1 MTEATTVHR
10 LRTWIERQT
19 RRFVSHHLL
28 RAGGLDPDTMGTEG
42 QLRALVFESNLRRPG
57 VLPSTVYALGRE
69 GEPPYQVQP
78 PAKTA
83 ALSPVRGNLGLV
95 PPVAGDA
102 AASSA
107 EPAPAGEQAQTV
119 LTVAEAIAQLDP
131 ENPEH
136 YTKGGK
142 PQTSA
147 LEQILGRPVS
157 AAERDAAL
165 SSEGGE

>member
-1 MTEATTVHR
+1 MTETTTVHR

-28 RAGGLDPDTMGTEG
+28 RAGGLDPDTMGTED
-42 QLRALVFESNLRRPG
+42 QLRALIFESALRRPG
-57 VLPSTVYALGRE
+57 VLPASVYALGRE

-83 ALSPVRGNLGLV
+83 ALLPVRGNLGLV

-107 EPAPAGEQAQTV
+107 EPTPAV

-165 SSEGGE
+165 SNEGGE

>member
-28 RAGGLDPDTMGTEG
+28 RAGGLDPDTMGTED
-42 QLRALVFESNLRRPG
+42 QLRALIFESALRRPG
-57 VLPSTVYALGRE
+57 VLPASVYALGRE

-78 PAKTA
+78 PAKPA
-83 ALSPVRGNLGLV
+83 DLSPVRGNMGLV
-95 PPVAGDA
+95 PPATGA
-102 AASSA
+102 A
-107 EPAPAGEQAQTV
+107 PTGEQAQTV

-165 SSEGGE
+165 SNEGGE